1 MMSRRE
7 SINQQS
13 DESNIDRL
21 GHSQGRHGYP
31 TGRHGDD
38 ENGSKGRKE
47 KKVDLVGK
55 IGKCASGR
63 LGLITQKKTSK
74 TLGDFW
80 VGIGLDG
87 LGAWQS
93 SDPSIEFYSLS
104 EYIKSEVETVVDKAI
119 KAHWDVAHSD
129 EN

>member
-7 SINQQS
+7 SINPQNNES
-13 DESNIDRL
+13 DIDRL
-21 GHSQGRHGYP
+21 GHSQGRHGNP

-55 IGKCASGR
+55 VGKCASGR

-87 LGAWQS
+87 LGTWQS
-93 SDPSIEFYSLS
+93 NDPSIEFYSLS
-104 EYIKSEVETVVDKAI
+104 EYINEEIDKAIDKAI

-129 EN
+129 ED